1 MAFSYT
7 GTTQHCSQQGGF
19 MRTTNTTVEPA
30 YRPSLPVWAQL
41 VAALALVAVGP
52 GCDGD
57 DGARGIPGERGS
69 PGVDGIPG
77 ENGTPGTNGIDGTNG
92 ADGEDGTSVYI
103 DQSLSPLEKAFTA
116 IGGEGALKDMKGF
129 TIVSSGVRSL
139 TGEGFRPGD
148 DALQVSTFDLTEN
161 QDLTN
166 DFLRLDYTRNI
177 QFLGFDETRMFS
189 EIVRGNLGYV
199 SGVEH
204 LFGFPT
210 GNMLSDR
217 WAATRKQ
224 NRLLNPLLIL
234 RDIALNPAIA
244 TETGVRL
251 LDGSVHHLI
260 TVEDGVYPITL
271 YVNAAT
277 GWIAKATTVENDHL
291 LRDVDIEVLY
301 YGWEP
306 TDGEVLFPTEVY
318 LARDNQI
325 LHQEVR
331 TSVTVNGG
339 FEGVS
344 FDFPP
349 EASPT
354 YDPAGAA
361 RGEASHQFH
370 ESFASFGIPLD
381 GEQTFINPIQIAP
394 GVFYLTGGSHNSL
407 AVVQQNGIVMIEA
420 PLYEARSEAILAWS
434 ASNFPGKPVT
444 HVIATHHHDDH
455 TGGLRTFVAAGAEVV
470 IREESAD
477 FFKDIF
483 RAKSSILPD
492 ALAQNPVAATI
503 RTVAYDASFAI
514 PDTARPVIAYPVET
528 GHAVDMLMIYLP
540 AQQVVFQSDL
550 FNPGQPIPPPF
561 VPNSMDLHTSI
572 TEAHELTVSLIVGGH
587 GAISTFAEFEAF
599 LGL

>member
-1 MAFSYT
+1 
-7 GTTQHCSQQGGF
+7 
-19 MRTTNTTVEPA
+19 MRISNTSVEPT
-30 YRPSLPVWAQL
+30 YRPSLPVWVQL
-41 VAALALVAVGP
+41 VAALALAAVSA

-57 DGARGIPGERGS
+57 NGARGIPGERGS

-77 ENGTPGTNGIDGTNG
+77 NDGTPGTNGADGTNG
-92 ADGEDGTSVYI
+92 TDGEDGTSVYI
-103 DQSLSPLEKAFTA
+103 DQSLSPMEKAFVA
-116 IGGEGALKDMKGF
+116 IGGQDALETMAGF
-129 TIVSSGVRSL
+129 TIQSSGVRSV
-139 TGEGFRPGD
+139 TGEGFRPEE
-148 DALQVSTFDLTEN
+148 DALVVSSFDLTLS
-161 QDLTN
+161 QDLSN
-166 DFLRLDYTRNI
+166 DFLRLDYMRHVT
-177 QFLGFDETRMFS
+177 FLGFDQMLEFS
-189 EIVRGNLGYV
+189 EIVRGNLGYI
-199 SGVEH
+199 SGVES
-204 LFGFPT
+204 LFGAPS

-224 NRLLNPLLIL
+224 HRLLNPHLIL
-234 RDIALNPAIA
+234 RDIAANPAIA
-244 TETGVRL
+244 TESGVRL

-260 TVEDGVYPITL
+260 TVDEGVHPITL

-306 TDGEVLFPTEVY
+306 TDGKVLFPTEVY

-325 LHQEVR
+325 LHQEAR
-331 TSVTVNGG
+331 TSIVVN
-339 FEGVS
+339 EGIEAAI

-349 EASPT
+349 EANPT
-354 YDPAGAA
+354 YDAAAAA
-361 RGEASHQFH
+361 RGDASHQFH

-407 AVVQQNGIVMIEA
+407 AVEQQNGIVMIEA

-434 ASNFPGKPVT
+434 ASNFPGKPIT

-455 TGGLRTFVAAGAEVV
+455 TGGLRAFVAAGAEVV
-470 IREESAD
+470 IREESED

-492 ALAQNPVAATI
+492 ALAENPVDATI
-503 RTVAYDASFAI
+503 HTVAYDTTFAI
-514 PDTARPVIAYPVET
+514 QDTARPVIAYPVET

-540 AQQVVFQSDL
+540 TQQIVFQSDL
-550 FNPGQPIPPPF
+550 FNPGLGLIPPPF
-561 VPNSMDLHTSI
+561 LPNSMDLHRSI
-572 TEAHELTVSLIVGGH
+572 TETHELTVSLILGGH
-587 GAISTFAEFEAF
+587 GTTSTFAEFETA